1 LLPDVQVG
9 RGVRLNR
16 VVVDRGCKLP
26 EGLVVGENA
35 ELDAARFYRSEK
47 GITLVTAKMLAK
59 LTP

>member
-1 LLPDVQVG
+1 
-9 RGVRLNR
+9 

-35 ELDAARFYRSEK
+35 ELDATRFYRSEK

-59 LTP
+59 LTS